1 MALKA
6 AGLERITVSLESLDD
21 ATFRAMNDVS
31 FPVSRVLDAI
41 EIATDAGLAPVKV
54 DVVVKRGMN
63 DRDVAGIARR
73 SRISGAHALIVT
85 RGTVRRDARGI
96 APGRLRW
103 LASLLQDRRPRFA
116 ASLLPCRG
124 RDFAPPRLS

>member
-6 AGLERITVSLESLDD
+6 AGLERITVSLDSLPD
-21 ATFRAMNDVS
+21 ATFRAMNDVL

-41 EIATDAGLAPVKV
+41 EIAADAELAPVKV

-73 SRISGAHALIVT
+73 SRIYL
-85 RGTVRRDARGI
+85 ARTH
-96 APGRLRW
+96 
-103 LASLLQDRRPRFA
+103 
-116 ASLLPCRG
+116 
-124 RDFAPPRLS
+124 